1 MINERMKKDLIALG
15 IKPQDTILM
24 HSSLSSLG
32 YVEGG
37 AETVIDTLLSVLRE
51 GTLLVPALSWTTVNK
66 DNPVFDVK
74 NTPSC
79 IGAISEYFRKREGV
93 IRSLHPTHSVCG
105 IGKNAKEI
113 LSHHL
118 ETNTPVGI
126 RSPFSLLRDY
136 NGKVLMLGCTLRP
149 NTSMHGVE
157 ETVDPEPWYV
167 LTKDTTE
174 FTLIDENG
182 KKYVQSYRCHN
193 FGVTKMAQRY
203 ERLATVMDIPHGK
216 VLEAECWLVPSKEM
230 WEIGKQKIMEKE
242 EFFVD
247 PYKD

>member
-1 MINERMKKDLIALG
+1 MINEKMKQDFIDLG
-15 IKPQDTILM
+15 IRDDDTILM

-32 YVEGG
+32 FVDGG
-37 AETVIDTLLSVLRE
+37 AETVIDTLLSVLKN
-51 GTLLVPALSWTTVNK
+51 GTLLVPCLSYMTVNR

-79 IGAISEYFRKREGV
+79 IGAISEYFRKCEGV

-113 LSHHL
+113 LGHHL
-118 ETNTPVGI
+118 DTDTPVGAN
-126 RSPFSLLRDY
+126 SPFSLLRKY

-157 ETVDPEPWYV
+157 ETAEPWYV
-167 LTKDTTE
+167 LTKDKTE

-182 KKYVQSYRCHN
+182 KEYRQSYRCHN
-193 FGVTKMAQRY
+193 FGETRMAQRY
-203 ERLATVMDIPHGK
+203 ERLANIMDIPHGK
-216 VLEAECWLVPSKEM
+216 VLEAECWLIPANEM
-230 WEIGKQKIMEKE
+230 WEKGREKLLSE
-242 EFFVD
+242 EEYFVE
-247 PYKD
+247 PY